1 MAGRECRLI
10 TIEPV
15 DKLRYGY
22 RLCSDVETNLL
33 LKAQTLNAARG
44 VVEQVSFT
52 SLRLGSEVDP
62 QSLASRWNTRDWKVL
77 EPSMKQVDLAAQ
89 GWCIPAPEGFTVIM
103 QVARSMG
110 RSGTVSQ
117 VVLSDGLAAISVFI
131 EPYDSL
137 RGHTPPH
144 GAAQRGSITVYG
156 TRIADFWLT
165 AVGEVP
171 LTTLEQLAQGT
182 EYVPAAARHGQAVIS
197 EQSMKTML
205 GSNLQFRRLL
215 AAMVAGLLMSTA
227 YAPASLAQTPT
238 VALPDFT
245 TIVEKADPAVVNIRT
260 TATVPVRGPGM
271 GGGNDPMNCSA
282 GSSDRISSRRA
293 SNRPRRGS
301 VRSLRS
307 LKSAPCRA
315 AWDRASSSPKTATSS
330 PITTWLSTRPTST
343 SR

>member
-22 RLCSDVETNLL
+22 RLCADVETNLL

-89 GWCIPAPEGFTVIM
+89 GWRIPAPEGFTVIM

-144 GAAQRGSITVYG
+144 GAAQR
-156 TRIADFWLT
+156 
-165 AVGEVP
+165 
-171 LTTLEQLAQGT
+171 
-182 EYVPAAARHGQAVIS
+182 ARS
-197 EQSMKTML
+197 
-205 GSNLQFRRLL
+205 R
-215 AAMVAGLLMSTA
+215 STA
-227 YAPASLAQTPT
+227 
-238 VALPDFT
+238 
-245 TIVEKADPAVVNIRT
+245 
-260 TATVPVRGPGM
+260 
-271 GGGNDPMNCSA
+271 
-282 GSSDRISSRRA
+282 RA
-293 SNRPRRGS
+293 S
-301 VRSLRS
+301 
-307 LKSAPCRA
+307 
-315 AWDRASSSPKTATSS
+315 
-330 PITTWLSTRPTST
+330 PISG
-343 SR
+343 